1 MRLRRR
7 DIITL
12 FGGGAAAWPLA
23 ARAQQRDR
31 LRRVGVLEGNRAN
44 DPQAQAN
51 AAALVQ
57 GLAALNWK
65 EGDNL
70 RVDWRWGGGDPA
82 LFAR

>member
-1 MRLRRR
+1 VSRREF
-7 DIITL
+7 ITL
-12 FGGGAAAWPLA
+12 VGGTAAWPLA
-23 ARAQQRDR
+23 ARAQQHDR
-31 LRRVGVLEGNRAN
+31 LRRIGVLEGNRAN

-70 RVDWRWGGGDPA
+70 RIDRRWGGGDPA
-82 LFAR
+82 L